1 MYPSNAVPRSR
12 NPIVLISP
20 SFGRRNPS
28 DGLEL
33 KPKKVSHVSSITS
46 GEELLFEFSEGKNSN
61 KISSSTCGTCGIDSL
76 EESSFYGGLFPC
88 ESILKLIDKLVNICL

>member
-46 GEELLFEFSEGKNSN
+46 REELLFEFFRRKKFEQNF
-61 KISSSTCGTCGIDSL
+61 II
-76 EESSFYGGLFPC
+76 GLWY
-88 ESILKLIDKLVNICL
+88 LWN